1 VARRSRATKLE
12 ARGARL
18 KLPVAKK
25 PVFAK
30 IGSGLGLGYRRNATA
45 GTWVVRAS
53 DGQGGNW
60 TKAIGTADD
69 FDEADGNTVLD
80 FWQAQD
86 RARAI
91 ARVGR
96 NGDED
101 QGRPATIAEALDR
114 YEADLKTRGGDTGN
128 VARVRAHLPAVLAG
142 RSVALVT
149 AHDLR
154 TWRDRLAKELAA
166 SIVNRTANGLKAAL
180 NLTTDHDE
188 RIPSRRAWENG
199 LASLH
204 DAEQSR
210 NVILPETVIRTIIG
224 KASEHSVEFALLVE
238 VAAVTGARMSQLA
251 RLEVQDLQDGRTD
264 PRLMMPGSRKGRGK
278 KKIARRPVPIPAGL
292 ATKLRGIVKD
302 RPLDAA
308 LLIKP
313 APEAQNASG
322 EEPAAH
328 APVPWKKSDHSRRFA
343 RTAVAAGLNPDEV
356 TINALRH
363 SSIVRQLLAGV
374 PVRVVA
380 VNHDTS
386 IVMIERTYSRYIGDH
401 ADALARVALLD
412 TTAALDVAP

>member
-1 VARRSRATKLE
+1 
-12 ARGARL
+12 
-18 KLPVAKK
+18 VAKK

-45 GTWVVRAS
+45 GTWVVRAA

-60 TKAIGTADD
+60 TKAIGIADD
-69 FDEADGNTVLD
+69 FDEADGKTVLD

-91 ARVGR
+91 SRVGR
-96 NGDED
+96 DGDGDE
-101 QGRPATIAEALDR
+101 GRPATIAEALDR
-114 YEADLKTRGGDTGN
+114 YEADLETRGGDTGN

-142 RSVALVT
+142 KSVALVT

-154 TWRDRLAKELAA
+154 AWRDRLAKELAA
-166 SIVNRTANGLKAAL
+166 STVNRTANGLKAAL
-180 NLTTDHDE
+180 NLIADHDE
-188 RIPSRRAWENG
+188 RIPNRRAWENG

-204 DAEQSR
+204 DAEESR
-210 NVILPETVIRTIIG
+210 NVILPETAVRTIIG
-224 KASEHSVEFALLVE
+224 KANEQSVEFGLLVE

-322 EEPAAH
+322 EESAALL
-328 APVPWKKSDHSRRFA
+328 PMPWKKSDHSRRFA
-343 RTAVAAGLNPDEV
+343 RAVEATGLDPNEV

-374 PVRVVA
+374 PLRVVA

-386 IVMIERTYSRYIGDH
+386 VVMIERTYSRHIGDH

-412 TTAALDVAP
+412 TTVVPAGNVGPMTAAS